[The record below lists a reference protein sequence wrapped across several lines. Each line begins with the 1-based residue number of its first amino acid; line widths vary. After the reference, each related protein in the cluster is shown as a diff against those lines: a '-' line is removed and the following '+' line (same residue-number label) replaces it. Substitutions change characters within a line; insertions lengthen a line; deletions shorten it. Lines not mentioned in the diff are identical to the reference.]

1 MNLVVVDGILSSMI
15 NTITKLFD
23 QPVEEKRYTPTTAT
37 QLPEIIM
44 GFVMKNRYDER
55 RLKIKNL
62 MRPVNVAHQYRNDD
76 RLSTIHIHGVK
87 LDPQEMVNHLCE
99 TVARAEPITVE
110 SYKNILKYNRLSC
123 DNCAQHLRPGIYPI
137 DIKCLPILSRNRHK
151 SDYLYLRSLLEHD
164 EKLPW
169 FSSWTEF
176 NIFVL
181 CPSII

>member
-1 MNLVVVDGILSSMI
+1 LNLVVVDGILSTMI

-23 QPVEEKRYTPTTAT
+23 QPVEKKRYTPTTSK

-55 RLKIKNL
+55 RLKIKTL
-62 MRPVNVAHQYRNDD
+62 MNPVNVVH
-76 RLSTIHIHGVK
+76 STIHIHGVR
-87 LDPQEMVNHLCE
+87 LDSLETVNHLCE
-99 TVARAEPITVE
+99 TITRAEPITVE

-123 DNCAQHLRPGIYPI
+123 DNCSQHLRPGVYPV

-169 FSSWTEF
+169 FSSWAEF